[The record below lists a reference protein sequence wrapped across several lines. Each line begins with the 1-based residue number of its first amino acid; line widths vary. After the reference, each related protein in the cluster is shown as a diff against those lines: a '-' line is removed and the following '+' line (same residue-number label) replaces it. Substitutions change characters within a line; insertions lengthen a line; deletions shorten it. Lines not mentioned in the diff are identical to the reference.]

1 VLGARSGSPD
11 RTHTTPAR
19 GLSDLPPNR
28 RITRVYRD
36 LANNV
41 PVAPLGATPRQ
52 PQNAQLFIGV
62 AAAVAAAPATPHL
75 SDGYERTCLG
85 NGAYDEMLKTFTHAE
100 LERQQRA
107 NAAAERKLAPRTER
121 CDADQ
126 C

>member
-1 VLGARSGSPD
+1 VTCHHARNKSLACIATW
-11 RTHTTPAR
+11 RTTY
-19 GLSDLPPNR
+19 LSHR
-28 RITRVYRD
+28 F
-36 LANNV
+36 
-41 PVAPLGATPRQ
+41 GATPRHSRK
-52 PQNAQLFIGV
+52 NAQLFIGV
-62 AAAVAAAPATPHL
+62 ATAVAAAPATPHL

-107 NAAAERKLAPRTER
+107 DAAAERKLAPRTER